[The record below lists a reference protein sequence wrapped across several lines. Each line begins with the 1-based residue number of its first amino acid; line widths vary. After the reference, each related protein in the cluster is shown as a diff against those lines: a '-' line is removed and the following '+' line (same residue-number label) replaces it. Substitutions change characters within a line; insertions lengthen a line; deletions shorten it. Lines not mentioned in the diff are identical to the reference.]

1 MADEPRHHRIELI
14 CPECGHIQYEPA
26 MVISTQCRSCLV
38 GIQVS
43 NGKAVARSKP
53 VTRLAK
59 PKGDAEIQSGETE
72 HLTSKPVV
80 IFRNEPSAPQPR
92 PFWRRLL
99 APEGPP
105 REVTCFDCGHSYTAA
120 AEAQSSQ
127 CPRCSG
133 YISLRD
139 YDIIEPWNRRIQT
152 CGNVVIRKTG
162 AVSNT
167 TIQCHHLTV
176 MGALAGSVVCSGDLT
191 ICCSGKITGTVKCR
205 KLVVERG
212 VNVEFLQPV
221 SAESAIIEGNV
232 RGQISCTGSITL
244 TKKSHLHGLVR
255 AASLVIK
262 PGAKHSGTIEMT
274 ARPEV
279 SNSPQSP

>member
-1 MADEPRHHRIELI
+1 MADEPRRHRIELI
-14 CPECGHIQYEPA
+14 CPECGHVQFEPG

-43 NGKAVARSKP
+43 NGKAVVRSKP

-59 PKGDAEIQSGETE
+59 PKSDAEIQSSEPE

-80 IFRNEPSAPQPR
+80 IFRREPSAPPPR
-92 PFWRRLL
+92 TFWRRLL
-99 APEGPP
+99 VPEGPP

-139 YDIIEPWNRRIQT
+139 YEIIEPWNRRIQT
-152 CGNVVIRKTG
+152 CGNVTIRKTG

-176 MGALAGSVVCSGDLT
+176 LGELAGSVICSGDLT
-191 ICCSGKITGTVKCR
+191 IRNSGKILGTVSCR
-205 KLVVERG
+205 NLTVERG
-212 VNVEFLQPV
+212 INVEFLNPV

-232 RGQISCTGSITL
+232 RGQISCTGAITL
-244 TKKSHLHGLVR
+244 TKKAHLQGLVR

-262 PGAKHSGTIEMT
+262 PGAKHTGTIEMT
-274 ARPEV
+274 AQAEV
-279 SNSPQSP
+279 